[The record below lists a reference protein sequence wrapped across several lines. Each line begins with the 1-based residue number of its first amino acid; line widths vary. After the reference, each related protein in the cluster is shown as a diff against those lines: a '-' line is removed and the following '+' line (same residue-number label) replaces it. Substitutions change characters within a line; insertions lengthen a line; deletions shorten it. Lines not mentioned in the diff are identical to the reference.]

1 LGTGPL
7 GFRGRGSEGMGAAEM
22 FWPLVVKIM
31 DGGRMRGGLLA
42 LLAVASSHHL
52 GGPVTAW
59 KTR

>member
-1 LGTGPL
+1 
-7 GFRGRGSEGMGAAEM
+7 MGAAEM